1 MIFLSE
7 MYEISP
13 YATFSM
19 NSAPGAGNGGRSVT
33 ASTLDY
39 TVQFRTFG
47 RSEGEALG
55 PAPGRSNFGHDRRNT
70 KHRSFS
76 SSGNKMKC
84 NLCNT

>member
-1 MIFLSE
+1 MVISE

-19 NSAPGAGNGGRSVT
+19 NNAPSAGAGSGGRSVT

-55 PAPGRSNFGHDRRNT
+55 PAPTRPNLHGHDRRSA

-76 SSGNKMKC
+76 SSGEYKMI
-84 NLCNT
+84 

>member
-1 MIFLSE
+1 

-19 NSAPGAGNGGRSVT
+19 GNGPTGGNVSGNGRSVT

-55 PAPGRSNFGHDRRNT
+55 PAPARPNLLGHDRKT
-70 KHRSFS
+70 SKHRSFS
-76 SSGNKMKC
+76 SSG
-84 NLCNT
+84 

>member
-1 MIFLSE
+1 

-19 NSAPGAGNGGRSVT
+19 NNPTSGGAGSGGRSVT

-55 PAPGRSNFGHDRRNT
+55 PAPTRPNLHGHDRRSA

-76 SSGNKMKC
+76 SSGKCGIINNNKKP
-84 NLCNT
+84 